1 MNTTV
6 TISGMTCGHCVMSVK
21 EEIEAL
27 PGVTGVDVNLVAG
40 GLSTATV
47 TAEREITVPEI
58 SEAVAE
64 AGYTV
69 VAENA

>member
-21 EEIEAL
+21 EELSAL
-27 PGVTGVDVNLVAG
+27 PGVTGVDVDLVAG

-47 TAEREITVPEI
+47 SAERELSVPEI

-69 VAENA
+69 VSENA

>member
-21 EEIEAL
+21 EEISAL
-27 PGVTGVDVNLVAG
+27 PGVTGVDVDLVAG

-47 TAEREITVPEI
+47 TAERDITVPEI

-69 VAENA
+69 IAENA

>member
-6 TISGMTCGHCVMSVK
+6 AISGMTCGHCVMSVK
-21 EEIEAL
+21 EEISAL
-27 PGVTGVDVNLVAG
+27 PGVTGVDVELVVG

-47 TAEREITVPEI
+47 TAQRELTVPEI

-69 VAENA
+69 VSDNA

>member
-47 TAEREITVPEI
+47 TAEREITVLEI